1 MEEFRISLAPE
12 QLMQAINPWNFYNP
26 GAQFG
31 LVNISLGQTPRPDI
45 ERTLLDEVGSYGRQI
60 GRIGD
65 ALEVLMRHLDRARLT
80 PEEKDVLA
88 ILEGQ
93 LAQVR
98 KVKARERGREP
109 DAEVPPAA
117 SEEPR

>member
-1 MEEFRISLAPE
+1 MEPFRLSLAPE
-12 QLMQAINPWNFYNP
+12 QLWQAINPWSFYNQ
-26 GAQFG
+26 GAQLG

-45 ERTLLDEVGSYGRQI
+45 ERKLLDEVGSYGRQI

-65 ALEVLMRHLDRARLT
+65 ALEVLMRHVDRSKLT
-80 PEEKDVLA
+80 RDEQDALV

-98 KVKARERGREP
+98 KVKARERAQ
-109 DAEVPPAA
+109 DAEPVSGEA
-117 SEEPR
+117 R